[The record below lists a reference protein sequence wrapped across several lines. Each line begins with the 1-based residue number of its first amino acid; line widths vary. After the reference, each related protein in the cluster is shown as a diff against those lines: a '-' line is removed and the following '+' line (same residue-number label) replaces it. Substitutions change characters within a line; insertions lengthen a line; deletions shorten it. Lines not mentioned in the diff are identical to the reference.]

1 MHGFRWPSR
10 AANVCIRRSCMLITT
25 FKCMHF
31 VCHACNMYTNMM
43 MHFMQQSRKHS
54 HTSHVCVSNV
64 YNLYGN
70 TASYV
75 SPHVCMDFIYEMYAL
90 CASYADAALYA
101 SKYLY
106 VKPRKKVH
114 DPFRSTLSL
123 LHFIV
128 CTMYILYAMCMVV
141 SAHQSWLWR
150 RSGHQGLPLVAF
162 DHRVNP
168 SSGNWVWF

>member
-1 MHGFRWPSR
+1 MHAICTQILW
-10 AANVCIRRSCMLITT
+10 CILCSKGVYI
-25 FKCMHF
+25 
-31 VCHACNMYTNMM
+31 
-43 MHFMQQSRKHS
+43 
-54 HTSHVCVSNV
+54 HTAYIAYMCVSNV
-64 YNLYGN
+64 NNLYGN

-90 CASYADAALYA
+90 CASNADAALYA

-128 CTMYILYAMCMVV
+128 CTMYISCAMCNVQCAMCMVV

-150 RSGHQGLPLVAF
+150 RYGHQGLPLVAF
-162 DHRVNP
+162 DRRVNP